1 MSREYQ
7 GYLNIRGYKDVEVE
21 NRGQDVEHVG
31 DLRNLAGAART
42 GVGETDVSQVRGTSN

>member
-21 NRGQDVEHVG
+21 NRAKTWSVG

-42 GVGETDVSQVRGTSN
+42 GVGETDVSQVRGHE